1 MNRLALAAAL
11 VASLS
16 FGALGCSTSTS
27 VAPRSPA
34 LDFGASAS
42 DLGQGCTPD
51 GTQVLA
57 THVVPK
63 AGVSAVA
70 EGARIVVR
78 YGTTTTPA
86 VAVAL
91 DPGTLQ
97 VVGGDAPLAAAAGTE
112 VGPSQVELPDHRRF
126 VAWTAGSLES
136 GLRVRATTLVP
147 DGSTEASFE
156 APAPG
161 SAVGQPAVAVTR
173 AGNGVVV
180 FIESSDDG
188 FQLVA
193 THVTCATP

>member
-11 VASLS
+11 VASVS
-16 FGALGCSTSTS
+16 SGALGCSTSTS
-27 VAPRSPA
+27 VAARSPA

-57 THVVPK
+57 THVVPR

-70 EGARIVVR
+70 EGARDIVVR
-78 YGTTTTPA
+78 YGTTTAPA

-97 VVGGDAPLAAAAGTE
+97 VVAGDAPLAAAGSE

-126 VAWTAGSLES
+126 VAWTAGLLER
-136 GLRVRATTLVP
+136 GLRVRATTLGARRLRGGGLRGADPGERGRPAGGGRAIEGRQRRRRLHRVERW
-147 DGSTEASFE
+147 TAS
-156 APAPG
+156 
-161 SAVGQPAVAVTR
+161 
-173 AGNGVVV
+173 
-180 FIESSDDG
+180 SSSRR
-188 FQLVA
+188 
-193 THVTCATP
+193 T